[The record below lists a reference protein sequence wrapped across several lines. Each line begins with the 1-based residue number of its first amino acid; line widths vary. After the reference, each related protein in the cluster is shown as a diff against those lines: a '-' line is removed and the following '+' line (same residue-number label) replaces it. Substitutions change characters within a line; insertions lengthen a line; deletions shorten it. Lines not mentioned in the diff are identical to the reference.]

1 MRIEHERKSVM
12 TDRDEFNKLVTES
25 VTELLKMDVDTYNR
39 VKITLLS
46 YQSKYDACREYL
58 QKLFAF
64 TDRHRPLLIGM
75 KGGVAL

>member
-1 MRIEHERKSVM
+1 M
-12 TDRDEFNKLVTES
+12 TDREEFNKIVTKT
-25 VTELLKMDVDTYNR
+25 VAELLKMDVDTYNMA
-39 VKITLLS
+39 KIVLLS

-75 KGGVAL
+75 KGGAVV

>member
-1 MRIEHERKSVM
+1 M
-12 TDRDEFNKLVTES
+12 TDREEINKIVAKT
-25 VTELLKMDVDTYNR
+25 VVELLKMDVDTYNMA
-39 VKITLLS
+39 KIVLLS

-75 KGGVAL
+75 KGGAVV

>member
-1 MRIEHERKSVM
+1 M
-12 TDRDEFNKLVTES
+12 TDRDEFNKIVTES
-25 VTELLKMDVDTYNR
+25 VAELLKVDVDTYNR

-46 YQSKYDACREYL
+46 YQSKYDACRGYL

>member
-1 MRIEHERKSVM
+1 M
-12 TDRDEFNKLVTES
+12 TDREESNKIVAKT
-25 VTELLKMDVDTYNR
+25 VVELLKMDVDTYNM
-39 VKITLLS
+39 VKIVLLS

-75 KGGVAL
+75 KGGAVV